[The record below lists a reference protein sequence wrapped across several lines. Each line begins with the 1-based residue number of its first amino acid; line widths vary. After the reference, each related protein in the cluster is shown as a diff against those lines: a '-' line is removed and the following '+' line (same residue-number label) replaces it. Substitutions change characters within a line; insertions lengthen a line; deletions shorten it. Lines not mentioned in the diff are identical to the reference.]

1 MRIWQKLFGRPLSP
15 TSTDSPTLKPANPA
29 SPVPESQPEPRPTA
43 PQSPALVADDLPPD
57 PVMSEMDAMMNAA
70 ANVLGY
76 QQSNGIRFIE
86 RGGKIAG
93 IWVRAFPGNTT
104 KRKFLAMYCAMQKQ
118 DVPHETILLGQ
129 YDISKNTEQG
139 GFDVLLR

>member
-1 MRIWQKLFGRPLSP
+1 MSIWQKLFGRPSSP
-15 TSTDSPTLKPANPA
+15 TPTVRPIAAPATPA
-29 SPVPESQPEPRPTA
+29 SQGPVSQNDSCPTTPPSSA
-43 PQSPALVADDLPPD
+43 AIGDELPPD

-86 RGGKIAG
+86 RGGRIAG

-118 DVPHETILLGQ
+118 DAPHETILLGR